1 MQKPTQTPSTLN
13 PESLPRQPPSVKRV
27 EQVFARL
34 YGQLGAKV
42 GELFKGVPPEMVK
55 SEWALGL
62 EDCRPE
68 EIERGLAAV
77 RGRPFAPVLGEF
89 LRLCRPA
96 LDAETAWLEA
106 VEGLRERLAG
116 RTGSW
121 SHPAIYRA
129 AHVLSFE
136 LRTSAYAAQRKRWE
150 WVLQR
155 ELAKGWGD
163 DVSAPVPR
171 LATPPVRCSG
181 PSAEVRERI
190 AAILDSYKRSAQEA
204 RPRP

>member
-1 MQKPTQTPSTLN
+1 M
-13 PESLPRQPPSVKRV
+13 KRV

-42 GELFKGVPPEMVK
+42 GELFKGVPSETVK

-68 EIERGLAAV
+68 EIERGLTAM

-96 LDAETAWLEA
+96 LDAEMAWLEA

-116 RTGSW
+116 NTGSW
-121 SHPAIYRA
+121 THPAIYRA

-136 LRTSAYAAQRKRWE
+136 LRTSTYAVQRKRWE

-155 ELAKGWGD
+155 ELSKGWGNE
-163 DVSAPVPR
+163 VPTPVPR
-171 LATPPVRCSG
+171 LVAPPVCCSG
-181 PSAEVRERI
+181 PSAEVRARI